1 MGTELADMVSLGP
14 EHQRAQRGMLTVGSH
29 DDIELT
35 RRSAVELDTDRP
47 LVLPHGTDGVAEHHL
62 GVVGDRIEQNAD
74 KIVAHDLDLAIT
86 AGLVQRAKGDV
97 VRAAAIRPHHRQRH
111 DPGVGVPDGL
121 TKAHPLDHVERRATD
136 VDGVPAHP
144 QSVHPLHQ
152 HRPMSTAVQ
161 PMGECRA
168 RDAGTRDQNAERTV
182 HASNL
187 AIAARP

>member
-14 EHQRAQRGMLTVGSH
+14 EHQRAQRGMLAVGPH

-47 LVLPHGTDGVAEHHL
+47 LVLPYGTDGVAEHHL

-74 KIVAHDLDLAIT
+74 KIVAHDLDLVIT
-86 AGLVQRAKGDV
+86 ASLVQRAKGDV
-97 VRAAAIRPHHRQRH
+97 VRAPAIRPHHRQRH
-111 DPGVGVPDGL
+111 DPGAGVP
-121 TKAHPLDHVERRATD
+121 
-136 VDGVPAHP
+136 DGVPAHP

-161 PMGECRA
+161 PMGECQA
-168 RDAGTRDQNAERTV
+168 READTRDQNAERTV